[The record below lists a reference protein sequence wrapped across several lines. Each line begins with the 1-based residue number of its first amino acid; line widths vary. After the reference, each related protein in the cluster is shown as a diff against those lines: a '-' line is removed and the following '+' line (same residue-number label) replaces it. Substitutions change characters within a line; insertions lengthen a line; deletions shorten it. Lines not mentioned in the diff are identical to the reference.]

1 MRRLTKKYGLL
12 LWLSLLLITGFIS
25 IILTGYYVAKNSLIQ
40 DISKNGLP
48 ITGDTIYSE
57 IQKDFLRPISVSAQ
71 MAQDTFARDWILE
84 GENDSTLIAKY
95 LKEIKSKNNAISS
108 FLVSNQS
115 LNYYYPE
122 GVLKTLSKQEARDQW
137 FFRIA
142 QLKADYETNVD
153 FDLANQDK
161 LTVFT
166 NHRVLDYQGNFIG
179 VTGIGISLDTI
190 KAMITSYQQRF
201 DRSIYFAD
209 KLGNIVLTANT
220 PTIHGKKLQSIEGLS
235 SLSTKI
241 LENKSNDSLH
251 LEYQNSQG
259 SYLLNAR
266 YIPELG
272 WHLLVEHELNNSLL
286 PLQKVLFIN
295 LAVGIC
301 ISLLI
306 IGLVLTSVR
315 RFQTKLEKSA
325 ATDSLTTLLNRQAFD
340 FVFQQAML
348 DSERSRMPLCVIIFD
363 IDHFKKINDSKGHL
377 IGDHVLKELAMIAKR
392 SLRES
397 DVICRWGGE
406 EFLIL
411 LKNCQLEK
419 ATSIAETLRETIANN
434 DFARTTTMLKKELK
448 ITVSMGVAECK
459 LHETSDSVF
468 ERADIALYQA
478 KENGRNSVYFS
489 E

>member
-1 MRRLTKKYGLL
+1 MQRLTKKYGLL
-12 LWLSLLLITGFIS
+12 LWLSLLLIAGFIS

-40 DISKNGLP
+40 DISEKGLP

-71 MAQDTFARDWILE
+71 MAQDTFVRDWILQ
-84 GENDSTLIAKY
+84 GENDPSLITKY
-95 LKEIKSKNNAISS
+95 LNEIKTKNNAISS
-108 FLVSNQS
+108 FLISNQT
-115 LNYYYPE
+115 LHYYYPT
-122 GVLKTLSKQEARDQW
+122 GILKTLSEQEPRDKW
-137 FFRIA
+137 FFRLR
-142 QLKADYETNVD
+142 QLKNEYETNVD
-153 FDLANQDK
+153 IDLANHDK

-166 NHRVLDYQGNFIG
+166 NHKVLDFQGNFIG
-179 VTGIGISLDTI
+179 VTGIGFSLDTI
-190 KAMITSYQQRF
+190 KTMIASYQQRF
-201 DRSIYFAD
+201 DRNIYFVD
-209 KLGNIVLTANT
+209 KQGNIVLTANE
-220 PTIHGKKLQSIEGLS
+220 PKVQGQKLQNIEGLS
-235 SLSTKI
+235 SLSAQI
-241 LENKSNDSLH
+241 LNNKTNESQH

-259 SYLLNAR
+259 NYLLNAR

-272 WHLLVEHELNNSLL
+272 WHLLVEHELTHSLL
-286 PLQKVLFIN
+286 PLQKALFIN
-295 LAVGIC
+295 AAVGTS

-306 IGLVLTSVR
+306 FALVLVSVR
-315 RFQTKLEKSA
+315 RYQHKLEKSA
-325 ATDSLTTLLNRQAFD
+325 ATDALTSLLNRQAFD
-340 FVFQQAML
+340 FVFQQALL

-419 ATSIAETLRETIANN
+419 ATSVAETLRETIANN
-434 DFARTTTMLKKELK
+434 DFARTTTALKKELK

-459 LHETSDSVF
+459 LHESSDSVF
-468 ERADIALYQA
+468 DRADVALYQA

>member
-1 MRRLTKKYGLL
+1 MQRLTKKYGLL

-40 DISKNGLP
+40 DISEKGLP

-71 MAQDTFARDWILE
+71 MAQDTFVRDWILQ
-84 GENDSTLIAKY
+84 GENDPNLIAKY
-95 LKEIKSKNNAISS
+95 LNEIKTKNNAISS

-115 LNYYYPE
+115 FHYYYPN
-122 GVLKTLSKQEARDQW
+122 GVLKTLSEQEPRDQW
-137 FFRIA
+137 FFRVR
-142 QLKADYETNVD
+142 QLKNEYETNVD
-153 FDLANQDK
+153 IDLANHDS

-166 NHRVLDYQGNFIG
+166 NHKVVDFQGNFIG
-179 VTGIGISLDTI
+179 VTGIGFSLDTI
-190 KAMITSYQQRF
+190 KTMIASYQKRF
-201 DRSIYFAD
+201 DRNIYFVD
-209 KLGNIVLTANT
+209 KQGTIVLTANA
-220 PTIHGKKLQSIEGLS
+220 PKIQGQKLQNVEGLS
-235 SLSTKI
+235 SLSTQI
-241 LENKSNDSLH
+241 LSNKSNVSLH
-251 LEYQNSQG
+251 LEYQNAQG
-259 SYLLNAR
+259 NYLLNTR

-272 WHLLVEHELNNSLL
+272 WYLLVEHELTHSLQ
-286 PLQKVLFIN
+286 PLQKALYIN
-295 LAVGIC
+295 VAVGIS

-306 IGLVLTSVR
+306 FGIVLVSVR
-315 RFQTKLEKSA
+315 RYQRKLEKSA
-325 ATDSLTTLLNRQAFD
+325 ATDALTTLLNRQAFD
-340 FVFQQAML
+340 FVFQQALL

-434 DFARTTTMLKKELK
+434 DFARTTTALKKELK

-459 LHETSDSVF
+459 LHESSDSVF
-468 ERADIALYQA
+468 DRADVALYQA